1 MPQRQGYHVRQTF
14 ADFKEY
20 VLCNRIPIPIRSSLS
35 VVDYLNEI
43 LRNRYPSWYFW
54 AVMRNASTEKV
65 WQDRNKLQSGNV
77 WHPQTKVDGLESEKD
92 RIRIRFQL
100 GLVWFPEFNVCC
112 HENHLIRDVTD
123 LKRRFVAFTVPVA
136 KPIIKLCPAN
146 YVFDGN
152 LSFEDCFVAG
162 LTAQEDSFRYS
173 LLFRRR
179 LP

>member
-1 MPQRQGYHVRQTF
+1 MY
-14 ADFKEY
+14 Y
-20 VLCNRIPIPIRSSLS
+20 VTGSQSQ
-35 VVDYLNEI
+35 
-43 LRNRYPSWYFW
+43 FGHHW
-54 AVMRNASTEKV
+54 AWLTIWMKYYETDTHLGIFEQWCAMGCASTEKV

-152 LSFEDCFVAG
+152 LPFEDCFVAG